1 MTEDSEPADY
11 SKKTRAGAEQK
22 VNEPAMPIAWVREV
36 KTGAG
41 KTNKVLTTTMGSS
54 TDLMS
59 EGLRRLVVNGVFWG
73 MGMDVPEKADVSIP
87 DDFKPTNYGFNTFKQ
102 GLKAADFAK

>member
-1 MTEDSEPADY
+1 
-11 SKKTRAGAEQK
+11 
-22 VNEPAMPIAWVREV
+22 
-36 KTGAG
+36 
-41 KTNKVLTTTMGSS
+41 
-54 TDLMS
+54 
-59 EGLRRLVVNGVFWG
+59 